1 MAYVRKTDTLVDDI
15 RRKCDQMSRVAR
27 AQFDVD
33 AVTFTDGQRADLIEA
48 AHVTAWSKAPEL
60 RGKLPEEWVAK
71 VEEATLRIYGQGT
84 KVFRDGHVG
93 EYPAMSRTFAA
104 DFVIPHTKDTRS
116 YRPSIDV
123 AYANMTPA
131 LKVIIDGVA
140 GNSAKQAEVKEKF
153 KTVKYQLTEFMK
165 QHASLNTAI
174 KEMPQLEM
182 YVPDEYMRQI
192 RAESAPRSK
201 VEKRSNVADLNID
214 VDALT
219 AAAITHRIATA

>member
-60 RGKLPEEWVAK
+60 RGKLPEEWVAE
-71 VEEATLRIYGQGT
+71 VDEANLRIYGQGT

-116 YRPSIDV
+116 YRPSVDV

-131 LKVIIDGVA
+131 LKGIIDEVA
-140 GNSAKQAEVKEKF
+140 GNSAKQAEAKEKF

-182 YVPDEYMRQI
+182 YVPEMYMRKI

-201 VEKRSNVADLNID
+201 VEQRSNVTDLNID
-214 VDALT
+214 VDVLT